1 MKRSPPPTDGPLTW
15 QVSRPDPGLSVVL
28 ARGLGVS
35 PLLAQLLVNRGIRD
49 LPAGRR
55 FLQPRLDG
63 LHDPAL
69 LPGLPAAID
78 RIRRALRD
86 RERIVVYGDYDVDG
100 IAGTAI
106 LHRALRLHGT
116 DSECYIPHR
125 VEEGYGL
132 SLAAVE
138 RFAAAG
144 PGLLVTVDC
153 GTSDVEEVRR
163 ARELGMDVI
172 VTDHHEPPAVLPDP
186 VALVNPKVPGSTY
199 PDRDITGAGVA
210 FKMAWALVQLL
221 PEGAR
226 RAPDV
231 QDFLLE
237 AMAFAALGTVADVA
251 PLVGENRILAAFGL
265 GAMRHSRNP
274 GLRALL
280 ARSGV
285 DDRGAIQTSHLAF
298 RLGPRLNAGGRLG
311 SALPALRLFL
321 TADPAEAETIADAL
335 DQSNTDR
342 QRVEA
347 RILEAVRERIKQ
359 ESDLGTDR
367 ALVLAGEG
375 WHPGVIGIVAA
386 RLVEEF
392 RRPVMLV
399 ALANGR
405 GRGSGRSIPGFPL
418 HEALARCREHL
429 VGCGGHAMAAGL
441 EIEAGR
447 FPAFRDRFL
456 ALAAE
461 TFPGDL
467 PAPVLSVDADVSIG
481 QLSLAVARELD
492 RLGPHGT
499 GNAAPVFAVR
509 NARIAGEPRRMG
521 RAGNHVSFLV
531 NQEGASLRAIW
542 WGAAEALER
551 RLDDSRRCDLAF
563 SLATNTWSGKE
574 NVELIVKD
582 LRAR

>member
-1 MKRSPPPTDGPLTW
+1 MMRSPPPSDAPLAW
-15 QVSRPDPGLSVVL
+15 QVTPPDPGLCAVL
-28 ARGLGVS
+28 SRGLGVS
-35 PLLAQLLVNRGIRD
+35 PLLAQILVNRGIRE

-55 FLQPRLDG
+55 FLQPRLDS
-63 LHDPAL
+63 LHDPSL
-69 LPGLPAAID
+69 LPGLPAAIE
-78 RIRRALRD
+78 RIRRAFRD
-86 RERIVVYGDYDVDG
+86 RERIVLYGDYDVDG

-106 LHRALRLHGT
+106 LHRALRLHGA

-125 VEEGYGL
+125 VEDGYGL

-138 RFAAAG
+138 RLAAAG

-163 ARELGMDVI
+163 ARERGMEVI
-172 VTDHHEPPAVLPDP
+172 VTDHHEPPAVLPEP
-186 VALVNPKVPGSTY
+186 FALVNPKVPGSAY

-210 FKMAWALVQLL
+210 FKVAWALVQLL
-221 PEGAR
+221 PDAAR

-285 DDRGAIQTSHLAF
+285 NERGPILASHLAF

-321 TADPAEAETIADAL
+321 TPDAAEAETIVDAL
-335 DQSNTDR
+335 DKANSDR
-342 QRVEA
+342 QKVET
-347 RILEAVRERIKQ
+347 RIRDAARERIAQ
-359 ESDLGTDR
+359 EADLGADR
-367 ALVLAGEG
+367 AIVLAGEG
-375 WHPGVIGIVAA
+375 WHPGVIGIVAS

-418 HEALARCREHL
+418 HEALARCRELL

-441 EIEAGR
+441 EIEAGKV
-447 FPAFRDRFL
+447 PAFRERFL

-461 TFPGDL
+461 AFPGDL
-467 PAPVLSVDADVSIG
+467 PAPVLPIDAEVTVG

-492 RLGPHGT
+492 RVGPHGC

-521 RAGNHVSFLV
+521 RSGNHVSFLV
-531 NQEGASLRAIW
+531 NQEGASLRAVW
-542 WGAAEALER
+542 WGAADALER
-551 RLDDSRRCDLAF
+551 RLDGARRCDLAF
-563 SLATNTWSGKE
+563 TLTTNDWSGDE
-574 NVELIVKD
+574 NVELLVKD